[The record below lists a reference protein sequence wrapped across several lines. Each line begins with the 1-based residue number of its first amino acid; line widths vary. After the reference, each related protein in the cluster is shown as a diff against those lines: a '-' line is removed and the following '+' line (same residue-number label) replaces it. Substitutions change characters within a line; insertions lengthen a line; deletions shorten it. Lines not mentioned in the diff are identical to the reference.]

1 MTLRIAAPSERRS
14 RPASN
19 DNAKPYIVAGLLL
32 VVLLLGGLFAWSATA
47 KIDGA
52 VVAPGT
58 VVVESNRKP
67 VQHLE
72 GGVIGAVFVREGDAV
87 DAGQV
92 LIRLNDTIER
102 ANLAVVVDQ
111 LHALMARHARLRAEI
126 DGADAIA
133 FAAELLTLRD
143 NANVR
148 DTLDGQA
155 ELFRARRAARN
166 GQHRIFEQQIANFRD
181 QIDGLKAQRAARS
194 RQMHLIRQ
202 ELAGVGKLYKKGHA
216 PVTRILELKR
226 QLSRIEAQR
235 AEHTTDIARA
245 TNSIGEVR
253 LRQIQAGQDFRETVT
268 TELRDVQARL
278 QTLVERRVAAE
289 ARLAR
294 IEITAPQSGTVLALK
309 AHAVG
314 GVIQA
319 GETILEIVPG
329 DDELLVQTQVLPK
342 DVDKVQVGQRSRIRL
357 SALDLQVTPEI
368 FGTLESVS
376 ADRLEDPRGGAG
388 YFVTRI
394 RIDDAEL
401 AKLGNLELVPGMPA
415 EVFIQTGE
423 RLAISYLLKPLLESV
438 TRAFKDG

>member
-14 RPASN
+14 RPASD

-92 LIRLNDTIER
+92 LIRLDDTIER

-111 LHALMARHARLRAEI
+111 LHALIARHARLRAEI

-148 DTLDGQA
+148 DTLDGQT

-253 LRQIQAGQDFRETVT
+253 LRQIQAGQDFRESVT

-294 IEITAPQSGTVLALK
+294 IEITAPQSGTVLAFK